1 MKKSYAIDELLRI
14 ILWLD
19 VQKTAVK
26 GQHDGFLDERI
37 LKDLAD
43 KLVEVVSQVQAHILK
58 K

>member
-1 MKKSYAIDELLRI
+1 MKKSWAISELSRI

-19 VQKTAVK
+19 VQKTSVK
-26 GQHDGFLDERI
+26 GQHDGNLDERI

-43 KLVEVVSQVQAHILK
+43 KLVEIISQIQADIFK